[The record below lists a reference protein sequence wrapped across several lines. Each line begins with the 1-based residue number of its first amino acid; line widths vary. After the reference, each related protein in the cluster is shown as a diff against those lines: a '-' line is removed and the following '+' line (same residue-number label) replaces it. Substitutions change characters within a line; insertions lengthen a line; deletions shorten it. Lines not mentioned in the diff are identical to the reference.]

1 MKYIKK
7 LTGEKCYL
15 SPISLD
21 DAELYTKWLN
31 DLEITQYLN
40 LSVLS
45 VSLQGEKE
53 ALQRLAKEHNYAVVD
68 NKTNNLIG
76 NCGLHNWDK
85 INQTAEIGIFI
96 GDRDYLGKGYG
107 TEAMTLLIR
116 FAFDYLNIHTILLRV
131 FSYNERAHA
140 CYCKV
145 GFREIGVWK
154 ESLVQ
159 KGQRHDTIFM
169 EITPEIFASVQS
181 T

>member
-1 MKYIKK
+1 MKYMKK
-7 LTGEKCYL
+7 LVGKQCYL
-15 SPISLD
+15 SPISLE

-53 ALQRLAKEHNYAVVD
+53 ALQRIAKEHNYAVVD
-68 NKTNNLIG
+68 TKTNNLIG

-96 GDRDYLGKGYG
+96 GDRDFLGKGYG
-107 TEAMTLLIR
+107 TEAMKLLIQ
-116 FAFDYLNIHTILLRV
+116 FAFDYLNIHSILLRV

-140 CYCKV
+140 CYRKV
-145 GFREIGVWK
+145 GFREIGAWK

-159 KGQRHDTIFM
+159 KGKRHDTIFM
-169 EITPEIFASVQS
+169 EITPEIFTSA
-181 T
+181 

>member
-7 LTGEKCYL
+7 LAGERCYL
-15 SPISLD
+15 SPISLE

-40 LSVLS
+40 ISVLN

-68 NKTNNLIG
+68 NKSNNLIG

-96 GDRDYLGKGYG
+96 GDKEYLGKGYG

-116 FAFDYLNIHTILLRV
+116 FAFDYLNIQSILLRV
-131 FSYNERAHA
+131 FSYNERAKA
-140 CYCKV
+140 CYGKV

-154 ESLVQ
+154 ESRVQ
-159 KGQRHDTIFM
+159 KGKRHDTIFM
-169 EITPEIFASVQS
+169 EITPELFASV
-181 T
+181 